1 MVATQKLES
10 ERYSQGHLL
19 VCGIDEVGRGSLAG
33 PLVAAS
39 VILPVGFT
47 AELDD
52 SKKLSK
58 KIRADLS
65 QLIKQQATAY
75 GLGWVSNDEIDSFG
89 LTNSVQL
96 AYIRALEEMNA
107 GFSHLII
114 DGNYDYLSSFG
125 VSETL
130 IAADS
135 KVACVAAASI
145 LAKVERDNF
154 MIAQAENH
162 PAYGFESNV
171 GYGTKKHLGALSEK
185 GLSRLHRRSFCR
197 RYL

>member
-1 MVATQKLES
+1 
-10 ERYSQGHLL
+10 LL

-162 PAYGFESNV
+162 PAYGFENNV